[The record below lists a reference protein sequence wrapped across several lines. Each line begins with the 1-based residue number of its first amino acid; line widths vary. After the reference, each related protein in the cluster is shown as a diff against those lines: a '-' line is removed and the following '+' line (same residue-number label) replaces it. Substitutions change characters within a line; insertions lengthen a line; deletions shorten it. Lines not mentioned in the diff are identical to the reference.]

1 MTKKARSRACENCGE
16 IFTEAYGDSNAQW
29 AKREFCSI
37 LCNNT
42 SKRRTTGIFERLER
56 FQIRRDGCWGWSGT
70 KDEQGY
76 GRISSRDARNSP
88 SPERAHRVSYE
99 QAYGAIPDGL
109 VICHRCD
116 NPECTNPDHLFAGTQ
131 KDNMMDCSAKG
142 RVNPRSLHNLRQ
154 RKKGF
159 RGAFT
164 EAGER
169 HGARNQ

>member
-1 MTKKARSRACENCGE
+1 M
-16 IFTEAYGDSNAQW
+16 
-29 AKREFCSI
+29 
-37 LCNNT
+37 
-42 SKRRTTGIFERLER
+42 
-56 FQIRRDGCWGWSGT
+56 
-70 KDEQGY
+70 
-76 GRISSRDARNSP
+76 
-88 SPERAHRVSYE
+88 E

-142 RVNPRSLHNLRQ
+142 RVNPRSLHNLRP